1 MRPEI
6 TGRKILPIDER
17 FGVNVGTAAAYAGIS
32 KTRVYELLRDG
43 ELAGRI
49 IRGRRIV
56 EVRGARG
63 LLHLCRKAPSAK
75 RSEESEESISP

>member
-1 MRPEI
+1 
-6 TGRKILPIDER
+6 
-17 FGVNVGTAAAYAGIS
+17 
-32 KTRVYELLRDG
+32 LRDG